1 MEHTN
6 QTREQ
11 GIEKLRELMKDVKF
25 CMLTTITADGS
36 LRSRP
41 MTLQQSETD
50 GDLWFFMEEH
60 SPLADE
66 IEQNPKVNVS
76 FANGDSFVSVS
87 GKACMRDDPS
97 KKKQLWQPA
106 YKMWFPQGL
115 DDPDLVLLK
124 IDAESAE
131 YWDTPGT
138 NVVYLFGMLKTLV
151 TGKPPESITEHETL
165 KLGNA

>member
-1 MEHTN
+1 MDHTN

-87 GKACMRDDPS
+87 GKSLHAGRS
-97 KKKQLWQPA
+97 LQEEGALA
-106 YKMWFPQGL
+106 
-115 DDPDLVLLK
+115 
-124 IDAESAE
+124 
-131 YWDTPGT
+131 
-138 NVVYLFGMLKTLV
+138 
-151 TGKPPESITEHETL
+151 TGV
-165 KLGNA
+165 